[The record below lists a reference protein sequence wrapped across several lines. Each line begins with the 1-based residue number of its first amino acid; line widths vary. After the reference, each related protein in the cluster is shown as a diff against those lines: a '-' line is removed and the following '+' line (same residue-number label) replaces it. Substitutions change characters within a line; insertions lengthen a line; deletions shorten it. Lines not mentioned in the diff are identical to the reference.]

1 MCGRYSL
8 MADVSQL
15 SQRFEFDGDR
25 LSFEA
30 TYNIAPTQHV
40 LTVREESDSAG
51 RQASYMRWGL
61 IPSWTKGLPIGN
73 PMINARAE
81 TVAER
86 PAFRA
91 ALRLRRCLV
100 LADGYYE
107 WRRDGRGR
115 TPFRVA
121 LTSGEP
127 FAFAGLWETWRNP
140 AGQSITSCTIL
151 TTTANE
157 ILSSI
162 HDRMPVI
169 LNREAETLWLDHAVQ
184 DVAILASVLVP
195 YPAED
200 IDTHQVSPMVNSTA
214 NNGPELAARVSQ
226 GRLALGP
233 EPLNDTAACK

>member
-1 MCGRYSL
+1 MRGRYSL
-8 MADVSQL
+8 IADVSQL
-15 SQRFEFDGDR
+15 ARRFAFGGDR

-30 TYNIAPTQHV
+30 TYNIAPTQQV
-40 LTVREESDSAG
+40 LTVREESDSTG
-51 RQASYMRWGL
+51 RQVSYIRWGL
-61 IPSWTKGLPIGN
+61 TPSWTKGLAIGN

-100 LADGYYE
+100 LADGYYV

-115 TPFRVA
+115 TPFRVT

-127 FAFAGLWETWRNP
+127 FAFAGLWETWPNP
-140 AGQSITSCTIL
+140 AGQFIPSCAIITTD
-151 TTTANE
+151 ANE
-157 ILSSI
+157 IRSSI

-169 LNREAETLWLDHAVQ
+169 LHREAEALWLDHDVQ
-184 DVAILASVLVP
+184 DAATLVSVLVP

-200 IDTHQVSPMVNSTA
+200 IDTYQESPLVNSTA

-226 GRLALGP
+226 GRLTPGS
-233 EPLNDTAACK
+233 EPRTETAACK